1 MQNVEY
7 KAELRDAPLARV
19 ICAQIGA
26 SLAARLAQT
35 DTYYK
40 LADGRLKKRCATD
53 LDGGSADAG
62 GRSNGVAL
70 PDEYIFYAR
79 DNVAK
84 PRLSQFKIY
93 TPSEALERFG
103 RVDPGPPWIVV
114 KKTREVWMFEHVR
127 IHLDEVEGLGNFL
140 ELEAMVSRQNGVEK
154 CHEMVAKLRA
164 DLLPALGEPISTS
177 YSDLLANA

>member
-7 KAELRDAPLARV
+7 KAELRDPALARV

-40 LADGRLKKRCATD
+40 LADGRLKKRSAAD
-53 LDGGSADAG
+53 LPTAG
-62 GRSNGVAL
+62 AGPAGAVGVAL

-79 DNVAK
+79 ENVAK

-103 RVDPGPPWIVV
+103 RVDPGPAWIVV

-140 ELEAMVSRQNGVEK
+140 EFEAMVSRQNGIEK